1 MDIRKWAL
9 ETLTN
14 PNRGYTR
21 SDRQFQQWKTTSIAR
36 RVGSGRS
43 VNPKIGISQQSGSMT
58 TATTGQD
65 NTWR

>member
-9 ETLTN
+9 DN

-21 SDRQFQQWKTTSIAR
+21 SDRQFQQWKTMSIAR
-36 RVGSGRS
+36 RDWAVVDRS
-43 VNPKIGISQQSGSMT
+43 IPKIGISQQSGSMT